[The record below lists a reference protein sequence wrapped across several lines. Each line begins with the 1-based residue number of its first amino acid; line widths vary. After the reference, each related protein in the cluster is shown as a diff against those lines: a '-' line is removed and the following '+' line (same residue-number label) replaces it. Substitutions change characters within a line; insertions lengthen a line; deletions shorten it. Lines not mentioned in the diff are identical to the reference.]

1 MGVTERTIYMPSRS
15 SVTIQSIVK
24 KETSHFGFDIETL
37 TAANIVAYVA
47 SFGTFTTALD
57 AIIRGVIKT
66 EVIKY
71 SDVFVSGLLPASQ
84 DARRELKL
92 LVRYLGAINEETA
105 TMEIATPD
113 MSALTLESGDAN
125 FVVLADGGV
134 MAAFVTAFEVIV
146 RFPGAPTETVTVTSA
161 QIVGRNI

>member
-1 MGVTERTIYMPSRS
+1 MASNST
-15 SVTIQSIVK
+15 VTIQSIVQ
-24 KETSHFGFDIETL
+24 KETSTFTIQSETL
-37 TAANIVAYVA
+37 TAGNVAAYVTA
-47 SFGTFTTALD
+47 FGTFTTALD

-66 EVIKY
+66 EVIKF

-92 LVRYLGAINEETA
+92 LVRYLGAIQEKTA
-105 TMEIATPD
+105 SMEIATPD
-113 MSALTLESGDAN
+113 MSALTLETGDAN

-134 MAAFVTAFEVIV
+134 MAAFVTAFEAIV
-146 RFPGAPTETVTVTSA
+146 KFPGAPTETVVITSA

>member
-1 MGVTERTIYMPSRS
+1 MSNSV
-15 SVTIQSIVK
+15 VTIQSIVK
-24 KETSHFGFDIETL
+24 KETSTFGFVNVTL
-37 TAANIVAYVA
+37 TPANVAQYVTD
-47 SFGTFTTALD
+47 FGTFTTALD

-71 SDVFVSGLLPASQ
+71 TDVFVSGLLPASQ

-92 LVRYLGAINEETA
+92 LVRYMGAIQEKIA

-125 FVVLADGGV
+125 FVVLADSGV
-134 MAAFVTAFEVIV
+134 MATFVTAFEAIV
-146 RFPGAPTETVTVTSA
+146 KFPGAPTETVTIQSA